1 MASDNGLQSKILE
14 ISQHIDEL
22 KKQGLDNPEKVMKAL
37 TSALDELEVSLEEL
51 SAANEEI
58 IQQNEELVKAHEA
71 LRESDVKYRTIADN
85 TYDWEIWLDPGGS
98 FLYCSPSCERIT
110 GYRADEFIADSG
122 LLRTILHPDDR
133 AIFEDHFCEVR
144 RDSSHKQEME
154 LRIVRP
160 DGTMRWI
167 GHACQPVFD
176 DEGCFLGARGSNR
189 DITERKQAEE
199 ALRKA
204 KVNLEIHVKERTA
217 ELELVLAQLKE
228 EINEREAAEK
238 AVKAERQRFIDVLE
252 TLPAYLVLLTPD
264 YHVPFANRFFRER
277 FGESHGRRCFEYL
290 FGRTEPCEICETYS
304 VLKTNKPHHWEWTGP
319 DDRNYDI
326 FDFPFT
332 DSDGSTL
339 IMETGIDITERKRA
353 EIELKKYRE
362 HLEELVLDRTREL
375 EAANA
380 ELHVEIA
387 ERKRA
392 EAALKEGEQRFRDAV
407 DNFPNVFV
415 IYGPDRRIQFIN
427 SIGLEITGHREADV
441 IGLRDEEIFPPE
453 IINSYVPA
461 LKRAVGTKM
470 PQTLERTRVASMGGQ
485 TVVINVIPLL
495 DKRGEIRRILGI
507 TYDITER
514 KLAEEEIKK
523 LNQDLQNRAAALEAA
538 NKELESFSYSVSHD
552 LRSPLRA
559 MDGFSRILQED
570 YSAQL
575 PPEAQRYLQLVRS
588 SAQQMG
594 RLIDDLLA
602 FSRLGRQ
609 SLNKQYVL
617 PIDLVNNVLDELKSE
632 FTGRRVDI
640 VISDLPACE
649 ADPILL
655 KQVFVNFISNALKF
669 TRKREAARVEVGSQ
683 TMNGK
688 VVYFIKDNGAGFDMQ
703 YMHKLFGVF
712 QRLHSTDEYEGNGVG
727 LANVQRIIHRHG
739 GTVWAE
745 GEVDKGATFYFTL
758 NGGI

>member
-51 SAANEEI
+51 SAADEEI
-58 IQQNEELVKAHEA
+58 IQQNEELVK
-71 LRESDVKYRTIADN
+71 
-85 TYDWEIWLDPGGS
+85 
-98 FLYCSPSCERIT
+98 
-110 GYRADEFIADSG
+110 
-122 LLRTILHPDDR
+122 

-199 ALRKA
+199 ALRKT
-204 KVNLEIHVKERTA
+204 KDNLEIRVKERTA

-228 EINEREAAEK
+228 EIREREEAEE
-238 AVKAERQRFIDVLE
+238 AVKTERQRFIDVLE

-319 DDRNYDI
+319 DGRNYDI

-353 EIELKKYRE
+353 EIELEKYRE
-362 HLEELVLDRTREL
+362 HLEELVLERTREL

-392 EAALKEGEQRFRDAV
+392 EVALRESEQRFRDAI

-427 SIGLEITGHREADV
+427 SIGLEITGHREVDV

-461 LKRAVGTKM
+461 LMRAVETKM

-485 TVVINVIPLL
+485 TIVINIIPLL
-495 DKRGEIRRILGI
+495 DERGEIRRILGI

-523 LNQDLQNRAAALEAA
+523 LNRDLQYRAAALEAA

-559 MDGFSRILQED
+559 MDGFSRILQEE

-575 PPEAQRYLQLVRS
+575 PLEAKRYLQLVRS

-609 SLNKQYVL
+609 PLNKQCVL

-632 FTGRRVDI
+632 FTGRRIDI
-640 VISDLPACE
+640 VIGDLPACE

-655 KQVFVNFISNALKF
+655 KQVFVNFITNALKF
-669 TRKREAARVEVGSQ
+669 TRKREAARIEVGSQ
-683 TMNGK
+683 TMDGK
-688 VVYFIKDNGAGFDMQ
+688 VVYFIRDNGAGFDMQ

-727 LANVQRIIHRHG
+727 LANVQRIIYRHG
-739 GTVWAE
+739 GSTWAE

>member
-1 MASDNGLQSKILE
+1 LRLEAKFYFRYICDRIGLRWVRYMASDNGLQSKILE
-14 ISQHIDEL
+14 ISQHIAEL

-51 SAANEEI
+51 SAADEEI
-58 IQQNEELVKAHEA
+58 IQQNEELVK
-71 LRESDVKYRTIADN
+71 
-85 TYDWEIWLDPGGS
+85 
-98 FLYCSPSCERIT
+98 
-110 GYRADEFIADSG
+110 
-122 LLRTILHPDDR
+122 

-199 ALRKA
+199 ALRKT
-204 KVNLEIHVKERTA
+204 KDNLEIRVKERTA

-228 EINEREAAEK
+228 EIREREEAEE

-319 DDRNYDI
+319 DGRNYDI

-353 EIELKKYRE
+353 EIELEKYRE
-362 HLEELVLDRTREL
+362 HLEELVLERTREL

-392 EAALKEGEQRFRDAV
+392 EVALRESEQRFRDAI

-427 SIGLEITGHREADV
+427 SIGLEITGHREVDV

-461 LKRAVGTKM
+461 LMRAVETKM

-485 TVVINVIPLL
+485 TIVINIIPLL
-495 DKRGEIRRILGI
+495 DERGEIRRILGI

-523 LNQDLQNRAAALEAA
+523 LNRDLQYRAAALEAA

-559 MDGFSRILQED
+559 MDGFSRILQEE

-575 PPEAQRYLQLVRS
+575 PLEAKRYLQLVRS

-609 SLNKQYVL
+609 PLNKQCVL

-632 FTGRRVDI
+632 FTGRRIDI
-640 VISDLPACE
+640 VIGDLPACE

-655 KQVFVNFISNALKF
+655 KQVFVNFITNALKF
-669 TRKREAARVEVGSQ
+669 TRKREAARIEVGSQ
-683 TMNGK
+683 TMDGK
-688 VVYFIKDNGAGFDMQ
+688 VVYFIRDNGAGFDMQ

-727 LANVQRIIHRHG
+727 LANVQRIIYRHG
-739 GTVWAE
+739 GSTWAE